1 MRVKRLAAAVL
12 AALLAGPVSAG
23 DIAAFSPIGFS
34 PDGSIFAFE
43 EYGIQDGSGFP
54 YSNIYAIN
62 TVDDTFL
69 PGTPIRTRIDNE
81 EAGVGAARA
90 QSLAQAQA
98 WIAKHRLAD
107 FPGQI
112 VAFDP
117 VSEVSADPHRIRY
130 RAFPAEPAFGEPFTL
145 QIEELEE
152 APPAACKDV
161 VKAVK
166 GFRLLLTERDGAA
179 VKETVY
185 EDGHVPASR
194 NCPTGYRLGGVM
206 TYQPTNGDT
215 LHMALVMV
223 MSHGFEGRD
232 GRWIALPVRP

>member
-81 EAGVGAARA
+81 QAGVGAARA
-90 QSLAQAQA
+90 ESLVQAQV
-98 WIAKHRLAD
+98 WIAKHKLTD
-107 FPGQI
+107 HPGQM

-117 VSEVSADPHRIRY
+117 VSEVGADPHSIRY
-130 RAFPAEPAFGEPFTL
+130 RPFPAEPAIGEPFTL

-161 VKAVK
+161 VKTVK

-185 EDGHVPASR
+185 QDSHVPASR

-206 TYQPTNGDT
+206 TFQPTNGDT
-215 LHMALVMV
+215 LHIALVMV